1 MQYIDAI
8 AELRKFANEP
18 LDMTSGIAAGRI
30 AEIRM
35 ATRSILKTLDA
46 RANVVVEDAVDYVRR
61 GKATV
66 GVADNRKE
74 SLKVRVVD
82 YIRNAGNSGTHMD
95 KLFYEF
101 RISLKEMIKNI
112 SDSYGIVSHTIDSK
126 GEHTFY
132 YHCDSYA
139 LFQEKLNGKLPE
151 GHTMIGRTY
160 YAK

>member
-1 MQYIDAI
+1 
-8 AELRKFANEP
+8 
-18 LDMTSGIAAGRI
+18 MTSGIDAGRI

-35 ATRSILKTLDA
+35 ATRSVLKVLESNDK
-46 RANVVVEDAVDYVRR
+46 AVAGIVNYSRR

-66 GVADNRKE
+66 GVTDNRKE
-74 SLKVRVVD
+74 SLKVRIAD
-82 YIRNAGNSGTHMD
+82 YIRNAGDSGVHMD

-112 SDSYGIVSHTIDSK
+112 ADTYGIISHTVDSK
-126 GEHTFY
+126 GQHTFY
-132 YHCDSYA
+132 YHCDTYA
-139 LFQEKLNGKLPE
+139 QFQDKLNGKLPE

>member
-35 ATRSILKTLDA
+35 ASRSILKTLDSS
-46 RANVVVEDAVDYVRR
+46 ANIAVADTVNYSRR

-66 GVADNRKE
+66 GVIDDRKE

-82 YIRNAGNSGTHMD
+82 YIRNAGDSGVHMD

-112 SDSYGIVSHTIDSK
+112 ADSYGIVSHTIDSK

-139 LFQEKLNGKLPE
+139 QFQEKLNGKLPE